1 VASPVRVLIVDD
13 DCYARDA
20 LHSLISRDAR
30 TRTCAAADSIA
41 EARSALASLDGPPP
55 DVIVLDVRLA
65 EGERAG
71 IEAIPALREAAP
83 NTRILVT
90 SVSAD
95 DDTVLAAVRAGADG
109 YVWKNETAER
119 IVSAVTAVAEGRFVL
134 SRTIA
139 DHLLDRIADIGTY
152 ATEVVPDGPAARE
165 LTEAVRK
172 TLYLYCV
179 MGLSAR
185 EVADELQIS
194 VNTVTS
200 RIKAAYLM
208 LGATN
213 RAEAFRCLVE
223 GVGHAD
229 ATGTGTTAG
238 SGDGVR

>member
-1 VASPVRVLIVDD
+1 MASPVRVLIVDD

-20 LHSLISRDAR
+20 LHSLISRDVR
-30 TRTCAAADSIA
+30 TRVSAAADSIA
-41 EARSALASLDGPPP
+41 EALSALASLDGPQP

-83 NTRILVT
+83 GARILVT

-95 DDTVLAAVRAGADG
+95 DDTVLAAVHAGADG

-119 IVSAVTAVAEGRFVL
+119 IVLGITAVAEGRFVL

-139 DHLLDRIADIGTY
+139 ENLLNRIADLGTY
-152 ATEVVPDGPAARE
+152 ATEVVPDGPAARD

-185 EVADELQIS
+185 EVAEELQIS
-194 VNTVTS
+194 VNTVNS

-208 LGATN
+208 LGASN

-223 GVGHAD
+223 GTGHAGATGAD
-229 ATGTGTTAG
+229 ATAGTGGGA
-238 SGDGVR
+238 R

>member
-1 VASPVRVLIVDD
+1 
-13 DCYARDA
+13 
-20 LHSLISRDAR
+20 
-30 TRTCAAADSIA
+30 
-41 EARSALASLDGPPP
+41 
-55 DVIVLDVRLA
+55 
-65 EGERAG
+65 
-71 IEAIPALREAAP
+71 
-83 NTRILVT
+83 VT

-95 DDTVLAAVRAGADG
+95 DDTVLAAVHAGADG

-119 IVSAVTAVAEGRFVL
+119 IVSAVTAVAEGRFVI

-139 DHLLDRIADIGTY
+139 DHLLDRIADLGTY
-152 ATEVVPDGPAARE
+152 ATEVVPDGPTARE

-194 VNTVTS
+194 VNTVNS

-223 GVGHAD
+223 GAEHAD
-229 ATGTGTTAG
+229 ATGMGASAG
-238 SGDGVR
+238 PGGGAR

>member
-1 VASPVRVLIVDD
+1 MTSPVRVLIVDD

-20 LHSLISRDAR
+20 LQSLVSRDPR
-30 TRTCAAADSIA
+30 TRVSAAAGSIA
-41 EARSALASLDGPPP
+41 EAIAALGSLDGPPP

-71 IEAIPALREAAP
+71 IEAIPGLREVAP
-83 NTRILVT
+83 GARILIT

-119 IVSAVTAVAEGRFVL
+119 VALAIAAVAEGRFVL

-139 DHLLDRIADIGTY
+139 DRLLGQIADLGTY
-152 ATEVVPDGPAARE
+152 ATEIMPDGPAARD

-185 EVADELQIS
+185 EVADELQIA
-194 VNTVTS
+194 VNTVNS

-208 LGATN
+208 LGAKN
-213 RAEAFRCLVE
+213 RAEAFRRLVE
-223 GVGHAD
+223 GVQREDASAAGLGAD
-229 ATGTGTTAG
+229 P
-238 SGDGVR
+238 DGGAR